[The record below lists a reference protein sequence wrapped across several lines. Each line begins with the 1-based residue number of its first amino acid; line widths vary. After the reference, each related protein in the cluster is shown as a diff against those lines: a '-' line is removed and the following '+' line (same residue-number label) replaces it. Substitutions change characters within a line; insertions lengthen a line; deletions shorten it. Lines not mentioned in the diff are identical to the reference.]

1 MSTRDGDEVFDL
13 PAMMRLDV
21 VKSLGLG
28 GEERVAG
35 LATGA
40 GYPDSLDAIID
51 ALSGRTGVVI
61 DVGAGLGAAAA
72 FMARAAG
79 ADVKGVEPEVRV
91 ARLARDAFPDVAMV
105 AGTAAFLP
113 FADQTAAAVTFLGAV
128 SLIDDLE
135 AALSEAVRVVSRDGL
150 IAITDL
156 CLRDGHDDLRSGPNV
171 FRSPSSIVDALTTH
185 GYVDV
190 SEVLAPADSAT
201 RWDDITATV
210 DRALEDRY
218 GSTEPGRAWK
228 EDRQRLRGLI
238 QQGRLGLATF
248 TATWSPGS

>member
-1 MSTRDGDEVFDL
+1 MTTRDGDDVFDM
-13 PAMMRLDV
+13 PAVMRLDV
-21 VKSLGLG
+21 VNRLGLG

-51 ALSGRTGVVI
+51 SLSGRRGLVI

-72 FMARAAG
+72 FIARTAG

-91 ARLARDAFPDVAMV
+91 AQLARDAFPDVAMV
-105 AGTAAFLP
+105 AGAAGSLP
-113 FADQTAAAVTFLGAV
+113 FATQSAAAVTFLGAV
-128 SLIDDLE
+128 SLIDDLDAALRE
-135 AALSEAVRVVSRDGL
+135 AARVVSRHGV

-156 CLRDGHDDLRSGPNV
+156 CLSNGNDQLRSGPNV
-171 FRSPSSIVDALTTH
+171 FRSPSAIAAALGTH
-185 GYVDV
+185 GCVDV
-190 SEVLAPADSAT
+190 SVVVAPADGPA
-201 RWDDITATV
+201 RWDDVTATV
-210 DRALEDRY
+210 DQTLEDRY
-218 GSTEPGRAWK
+218 GATAAGRAWQ

-238 QQGRLGLATF
+238 QDGCLGLGTF